1 MILGIGVDLT
11 SVIRIQKII
20 EKYNDAFLNKI
31 YSKEE
36 IQYCEQFG
44 KTKFAHY
51 AARFAAK
58 EAFIKAAGGHL
69 KYFKF
74 NEVKVINDKN
84 GKPILELSKNIA
96 DNFKNYHFHISLT
109 HTEDNAIAFVVAENL

>member
-20 EKYNDAFLNKI
+20 EKYNDAFLNRI

-58 EAFIKAAGGHL
+58 EAFIKAAGEHL